1 VVGVDQAEDPF
12 ASASD
17 IKPAPKEFGKV
28 YNGRYHMPLLS
39 GECGPKSVKD
49 ADYVSGGIQR
59 MTNLVGAAED
69 TRALNVWEQ
78 AMALVGLALSPELY
92 EELTLMVHQAR
103 SDGVNFELLREYPR
117 LREALAGTPQD
128 SGESIVG
135 RAKHA
140 AKANAAAQRG
150 TNRHTAWEHRGE
162 TGELIGTPAMQEHV
176 VDVERVLAKAG
187 LERVPGLSERIVRN
201 TEIGAV
207 GKFDDILREIS
218 SGRFLMADL
227 KTKAREFFTF
237 VTVDAQLAGYAYSD
251 WMLATRPARDGGN
264 VASYVPGPRYHVDL
278 TEGVI
283 LHAPSDGSPAH
294 LDRADLVQGWRVAQL
309 ARQIVDVRANGK
321 SAARHVA
328 SIWGVQS

>member
-1 VVGVDQAEDPF
+1 MWTAMIEDPF
-12 ASASD
+12 ASASE
-17 IKPAPKEFGKV
+17 IKPAPKEPKEFGKV

-39 GECGPKSVKD
+39 GECGPKSIKD

-78 AMALVGLALSPELY
+78 AMALIGLALSPELY

-103 SDGVNFELLREYPR
+103 SDGVNFELLREYPK

-135 RAKHA
+135 RAKRA
-140 AKANAAAQRG
+140 ARAEAAAQRG

-162 TGELIGTPAMQEHV
+162 TGELIGTPAMQEMV
-176 VDVERVLAKAG
+176 VDVERVLADAG

-201 TEIGAV
+201 TEIDAV

-218 SGRFLMADL
+218 TGRFLMSDL

-237 VTVDAQLAGYAYSD
+237 VTVDAQLAGYAYAE
-251 WMLATRPARDGGN
+251 WMLGPDGT
-264 VASYVPGPRYHVDL
+264 YVPGPRYHVDL

-294 LDRADLVQGWRVAQL
+294 LDRADLVQGWKVAKL

-321 SAARHVA
+321 SAARRVA
-328 SIWGVQS
+328 GIWGVQS

>member
-1 VVGVDQAEDPF
+1 MVTDEIDPF
-12 ASASD
+12 ASASEV
-17 IKPAPKEFGKV
+17 KPAPKEFGKV
-28 YNGRYHMPLLS
+28 YNGRYHMPLLPD
-39 GECGPKSVKD
+39 ECGPKSVKD

-78 AMALVGLALSPELY
+78 AMALIGLALSPELY

-103 SDGVNFELLREYPR
+103 SDGVNFELLREHPR

-128 SGESIVG
+128 SGESIAG

-162 TGELIGTPAMQEHV
+162 TGELIGTPAMREHV
-176 VDVERVLAKAG
+176 TDVERVLAKAG

-201 TEIGAV
+201 TEINAV
-207 GKFDDILREIS
+207 GKFDDILRETS
-218 SGRFLMADL
+218 TGRFLMADL

-237 VTVDAQLAGYAYSD
+237 ITVDAQLAGYAYAKS
-251 WMLATRPARDGGN
+251 MLAADGM
-264 VASYVPGPRYHVDL
+264 YVPGPFYHVDL
-278 TEGVI
+278 EEGVI

-294 LDRADLVQGWRVAQL
+294 LDRADLVQGWKVAQL
-309 ARQIVDVRANGK
+309 ARQIVDARANGK